1 MADRPA
7 PSLPPLQIEADL
19 DLEIDGERVRVGSDG
34 QRLLVDLPSVRAARG
49 LVGPLGQNEG
59 AVAFVHAALTEADV
73 TAEVRLGGE
82 TLARLGAGT
91 RPSRLA
97 KYLGLEGAELDA
109 RQAFRQLTRE
119 QPLAVAGVA
128 VGLIGLAAV
137 GLYARLR
144 D

>member
-7 PSLPPLQIEADL
+7 PSLPPLTIEADL
-19 DLEIDGERVRVGSDG
+19 DLEVDGERVRVGSDG
-34 QRLLVDLPSVRAARG
+34 QRLTVDLPSLRAARG

-59 AVAFVHAALTEADV
+59 AVAFVHAALAEGGV
-73 TAEVRLGGE
+73 TAEVRMGGE

-91 RPSRLA
+91 RPSRVA
-97 KYLGLEGAELDA
+97 RYLGLEGAELHA
-109 RQAFRQLTRE
+109 RQALRHFARE
-119 QPLAVAGVA
+119 QPLAVVGVA